1 MNRRDSR
8 SVRSLRACLSA
19 ERWVASRMPD
29 DSSDIVALLQVALSA
44 QQLDVGVRIAS
55 AFGDRNDV
63 VEL

>member
-1 MNRRDSR
+1 
-8 SVRSLRACLSA
+8 
-19 ERWVASRMPD
+19 MPD